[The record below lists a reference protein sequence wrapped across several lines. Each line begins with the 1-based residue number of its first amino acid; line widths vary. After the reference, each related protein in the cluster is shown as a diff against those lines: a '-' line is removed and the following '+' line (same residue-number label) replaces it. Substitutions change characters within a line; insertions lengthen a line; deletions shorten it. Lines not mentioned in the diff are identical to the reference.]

1 MPRFGEIFIFILFS
15 AFNGI
20 MGFIFLFLDLELWV
34 YPLMI
39 LKSGTLGDMRFLVV
53 CGACES
59 VKMVMVFWV
68 RVFGSLAL
76 YKVLVF
82 GV

>member
-1 MPRFGEIFIFILFS
+1 MDLGILRAQIWGNF
-15 AFNGI
+15 F
-20 MGFIFLFLDLELWV
+20 FFCDLELWV